1 MDTVTDARV
10 AEWADALFAA
20 IDAQDA
26 ERFSEF
32 LTEDGEF
39 VFGSAPA
46 VQGRAAVAEAVG
58 GFFASIA
65 GLKHSNLKVWD
76 VPGKRIV
83 EGRVCYTRH
92 DGREVDLPFAD
103 VFDMDGEMIASYKI
117 YMDIGPLYAD

>member
-1 MDTVTDARV
+1 MDTATDARV

-20 IDAQDA
+20 IDAQNA
-26 ERFSEF
+26 ERFVEF

-46 VQGRAAVAEAVG
+46 VKGRAAVAEAVA
-58 GFFASIA
+58 GFFSSIA
-65 GLKHSNLKVWD
+65 GLKHRDLQIWD

-92 DGREVDLPFAD
+92 DDREVDLPNQKPSAPA
-103 VFDMDGEMIASYKI
+103 ASAAVT
-117 YMDIGPLYAD
+117 P